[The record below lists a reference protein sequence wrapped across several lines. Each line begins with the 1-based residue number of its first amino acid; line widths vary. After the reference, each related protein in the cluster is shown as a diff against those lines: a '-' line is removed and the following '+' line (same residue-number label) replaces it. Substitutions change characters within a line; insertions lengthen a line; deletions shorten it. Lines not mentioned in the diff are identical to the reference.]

1 VTTTLDRLLPDYDQH
16 EVHSRWINADTAA
29 VWAALHETTAV
40 ELPLT
45 RVLMRARSAG
55 RTRLHGPVL
64 KSRPAVRPLAET
76 HGSEVV
82 GGVITKAWRL
92 RPKIMDLSGGPEA
105 FAAFNQPG
113 WVKVGIDYQLIA
125 ERGGTR
131 LRTET
136 RCKATGGQARAAF
149 WLYWALIRSGSGLIR
164 REILA
169 AIARRAERTSGP

>member
-1 VTTTLDRLLPDYDQH
+1 VITTLDRLLPDYDQH
-16 EVHSRWINADTAA
+16 EVHSRWINAGTAA
-29 VWAALHETTAV
+29 VWTALHETTAAD
-40 ELPLT
+40 LPLT

-55 RTRLHGPVL
+55 RTRLQGPVL

-105 FAAFNQPG
+105 FVAFNQPG
-113 WVKVGIDYQLIA
+113 WGKVGIDYQLIA
-125 ERGGTR
+125 ENGGIR

-149 WLYWALIRSGSGLIR
+149 WLYWSLIRWGSGLIR

-169 AIARRAERTSGP
+169 TIARRAERISGP